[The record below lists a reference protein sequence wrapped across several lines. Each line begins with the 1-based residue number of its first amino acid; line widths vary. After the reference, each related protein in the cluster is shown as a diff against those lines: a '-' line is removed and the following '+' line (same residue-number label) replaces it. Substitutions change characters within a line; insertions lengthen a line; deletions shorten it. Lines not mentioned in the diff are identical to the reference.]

1 MRIKCFLAVLLVFG
15 VLFAFCAC
23 EEPEQK
29 PAETPVPTE
38 PEITAP
44 TEDGKID
51 YTVKVVDENGTPV
64 ANVTVQICDEG
75 TCFAPL
81 MTDAEGVAVFRL
93 VESENYKATF
103 TIVPEGSVAE
113 VTDVYFE
120 DTTEATLVL
129 KAA

>member
-1 MRIKCFLAVLLVFG
+1 
-15 VLFAFCAC
+15 
-23 EEPEQK
+23 
-29 PAETPVPTE
+29 
-38 PEITAP
+38 
-44 TEDGKID
+44 
-51 YTVKVVDENGTPV
+51 
-64 ANVTVQICDEG
+64 
-75 TCFAPL
+75 